1 MDVIDRNTEKRVW
14 QRIYGQPT
22 PLRRECLLQCLRRE
36 EANFHRYDNLRHHS
50 IYGDAFGRLA
60 DDALEHIK
68 MLRRILG
75 K

>member
-1 MDVIDRNTEKRVW
+1 MIDRNTEKRVW

-22 PLRRECLLQCLRRE
+22 PLRREYLLQCLRRE

>member
-1 MDVIDRNTEKRVW
+1 MIDHEMEQLVW
-14 QRIYGQPT
+14 KRIYGGAAP
-22 PLRRECLLQCLRRE
+22 PRRERLLQCLRRE
-36 EANFHRYDNLRHHS
+36 EANHRYYDSMRAHS
-50 IYGDAFGRLA
+50 LYGPAFGRLA